1 MTLQRR
7 ATFPLELPC
16 NTMSRLLRG
25 YLTGIEIE
33 DRIERLEKE
42 RVPLVE
48 GEWLRKRKRG
58 DIRIS
63 ASRNK
68 SNVK

>member
-16 NTMSRLLRG
+16 NTMGRLLRG

-48 GEWLRKRKRG
+48 ESGFGRG
-58 DIRIS
+58 SEGTLGSALLVIR
-63 ASRNK
+63 
-68 SNVK
+68 VM